1 MKKVTQRSILVLL
14 ALIVAFSGFGF
25 TTQSKKST
33 GCAYYHTVWYG
44 ETLYKIGLQYG
55 MTWDKIASA
64 NNIKKPGK
72 IYAGEVLC
80 IPAAQTYYGTGGPYN
95 NYNYYGYNYY
105 GYGGP
110 YNYYNYYGTGGQ
122 YNANYNYYGTGGA
135 YYYSGA
141 PYITVTSVNE
151 GKTVTIKGYNFPKKS
166 KFIVYMGNYGTVG
179 ASGVKVT
186 TFSTGKKT
194 TFTATFDIPSS
205 LKKKSMISITVKNK
219 STGVYAYNWFNN

>member
-1 MKKVTQRSILVLL
+1 MKKVTQKTILIVL

-25 TTQSKKST
+25 TSTPAKSAK
-33 GCAYYHTVWYG
+33 CAYYHTVWYG

-64 NNIKKPGK
+64 NNIKQAGK

-80 IPAAQTYYGTGGPYN
+80 IPAAKAYYGTGGPY

-122 YNANYNYYGTGGA
+122 YADYNYYGTGGQ
-135 YYYSGA
+135 YYYGA
-141 PYITVTSVNE
+141 PYITVVSVNE

-166 KFIVYMGNYGTVG
+166 KFLVYMGNYGGGTG
-179 ASGVKVT
+179 TKVT

-194 TFTATFDIPSS
+194 TFTVTLNIPAS
-205 LKKKSMISITVKNK
+205 LKNKSTIAITVKNK